1 MEKLTPYR
9 NSRPREQ
16 QDARR
21 ICKACY
27 KEAVRAEQM
36 ASVPLPGTID
46 VARCTQ
52 VTAEVGKC
60 SVCGLE
66 RSAWIDREAVVKLCE
81 HCYGRGLRKEAEES
95 GVV

>member
-1 MEKLTPYR
+1 MEKLTVER
-9 NSRPREQ
+9 KARPKDQ

-46 VARCTQ
+46 VSRCTR

-60 SVCGLE
+60 SVCGIAKAVWL
-66 RSAWIDREAVVKLCE
+66 DREAGVKLCE
-81 HCYGRGLRKEAEES
+81 HCYGRGVREDGREA
-95 GVV
+95 GMV